1 MRLDVRRFPTVS
13 FGVLVAACG
22 GGDLTLP
29 GDSTPA
35 VLSIVA
41 GDGQTATEGSPV
53 AEPLVVQLEDGA
65 GRPVAGG
72 QVEFRFVGELPGS
85 AVNPGTVP
93 TDASGQAAVHARL
106 GQQEG
111 AQVIEAL
118 VAVPGEDLRVHFQLT
133 ALAEQTGGGD
143 PPGDP
148 GTPPPPAP
156 GGDDGGGAGGGGGG
170 GGHGGGHG
178 HGAGGG
184 DGGHGHG
191 HNHGKGPGPGHD

>member
-1 MRLDVRRFPTVS
+1 MRLDVRQCPTIS
-13 FGVLVAACG
+13 FAVLAAACG

-35 VLSIVA
+35 VLSIIA

-111 AQVIEAL
+111 AQVIEAF
-118 VAVPGEDLRVHFQLT
+118 VAVLGEDLRVHFHLT
-133 ALAEQTGGGD
+133 ALAEQTGSGD

-148 GTPPPPAP
+148 GTPPPSAP
-156 GGDDGGGAGGGGGG
+156 GGDDGGGAGGG

-184 DGGHGHG
+184 DGGPG
-191 HNHGKGPGPGHD
+191 HNHGKGPRHGHD

>member
-1 MRLDVRRFPTVS
+1 MRLDVRQCPTIS
-13 FGVLVAACG
+13 FAVLAAACG

-35 VLSIVA
+35 VLSIIA

-111 AQVIEAL
+111 AQVIEAF
-118 VAVPGEDLRVHFQLT
+118 VAVLGEDLRVHFQLT

-148 GTPPPPAP
+148 GTPPPSAP
-156 GGDDGGGAGGGGGG
+156 GGDDGGGAGGG

-184 DGGHGHG
+184 DGGPG
-191 HNHGKGPGPGHD
+191 HNHGKGPRHGHD

>member
-1 MRLDVRRFPTVS
+1 MRLDVRQCPTIS
-13 FGVLVAACG
+13 FAVLAAACG

-35 VLSIVA
+35 VLSIIA

-53 AEPLVVQLEDGA
+53 ADPLVVQLEDGA

-85 AVNPGTVP
+85 AITPGTAP

-133 ALAEQTGGGD
+133 ALAEHTGSGD
-143 PPGDP
+143 PPGEP
-148 GTPPPPAP
+148 GTPPPAG
-156 GGDDGGGAGGGGGG
+156 GGDDSGGADGG

-178 HGAGGG
+178 DGGHG

-191 HNHGKGPGPGHD
+191 KGSHKGGGHGHD

>member
-1 MRLDVRRFPTVS
+1 MRLDARRLPTLS

-133 ALAEQTGGGD
+133 ALAEQTGGGN

-156 GGDDGGGAGGGGGG
+156 GGGGG
-170 GGHGGGHG
+170 GGHGGDG

>member
-1 MRLDVRRFPTVS
+1 MRLDVRQCPTIS
-13 FGVLVAACG
+13 FAVLAAACG

-35 VLSIVA
+35 VLSIIA

-111 AQVIEAL
+111 AQVIEAF
-118 VAVPGEDLRVHFQLT
+118 VAVLGEDLRVHFHLR

-148 GTPPPPAP
+148 GTPPPSAP
-156 GGDDGGGAGGGGGG
+156 GGDDGGGAGGG

-184 DGGHGHG
+184 DGGPG
-191 HNHGKGPGPGHD
+191 HNHGKGPRHGHD

>member
-1 MRLDVRRFPTVS
+1 MRLDVRQLHTLS

-41 GDGQTATEGSPV
+41 GDGQMATEGSPV
-53 AEPLVVQLEDGA
+53 ADPLVVQLEDGA
-65 GRPVAGG
+65 GRPIAGG

-111 AQVIEAL
+111 AQVIVAL

-133 ALAEQTGGGD
+133 ALAEHTGGGD

-148 GTPPPPAP
+148 GTPPPPPPAP
-156 GGDDGGGAGGGGGG
+156 GGDDGGGAGGGGG
-170 GGHGGGHG
+170 HG
-178 HGAGGG
+178 
-184 DGGHGHG
+184 GGHGHG
-191 HNHGKGPGPGHD
+191 HNHGKGAGHGHD

>member
-1 MRLDVRRFPTVS
+1 MRLEVRQFPIIS

-53 AEPLVVQLEDGA
+53 ADPLVVQLEDGS
-65 GRPVAGG
+65 GRPVTGG

-133 ALAEQTGGGD
+133 ALAEHTGGGD
-143 PPGDP
+143 PPGEP
-148 GTPPPPAP
+148 GTPPPAP
-156 GGDDGGGAGGGGGG
+156 GGDN
-170 GGHGGGHG
+170 
-178 HGAGGG
+178 
-184 DGGHGHG
+184 GGHGHG
-191 HNHGKGPGPGHD
+191 HGKGSHKGGGHGHD